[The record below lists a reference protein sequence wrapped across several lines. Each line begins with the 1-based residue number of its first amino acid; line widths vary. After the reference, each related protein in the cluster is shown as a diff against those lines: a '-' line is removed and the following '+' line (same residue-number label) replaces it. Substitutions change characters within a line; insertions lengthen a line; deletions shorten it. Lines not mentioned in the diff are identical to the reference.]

1 MPATRHRIDP
11 EARRG
16 RLRPADPFE
25 LIRWLARSQT
35 DPRKAL
41 AELVQNSLDAG
52 AATITV
58 LRQRDRGV
66 AAIHVLDDGGGIIPE
81 MERPEALAHV
91 ATHIGHSRKRNL
103 TPEQRRELLLQG
115 QYGIGLLGFWS
126 IGQELEVRSQVAGGR
141 PWTLRMWEE
150 RPNFEVA
157 PMRGRLRVHG
167 GTWTEVLVRE
177 LHRPALVS
185 LTGRR
190 VADYLAA
197 ELRGQLL
204 GRAVALTVHD
214 RIGRGLAQKV
224 RRVEPVRFPGVR
236 LDVPEEVPVPG
247 RSPIRAELYVT
258 PEGDDEPGRVSVACG
273 GTVVYP
279 SRRGCRH
286 GRGGRARRLRSRGGG
301 RHDGRGAD
309 APAARTARPRERRAG
324 AQPSRA
330 PRRAALAR
338 SPDGRGG
345 CPGAGRV
352 VRLDGRRGGRRGRPG
367 GRVRRRLPRGRRDG
381 TRASRRDVAHSY
393 PVPQGGALLERLVA
407 VLTLTE
413 RRLEKGS

>member
-1 MPATRHRIDP
+1 VPATRHRIDP

-25 LIRWLARSQT
+25 LIRWRARSQT

-247 RSPIRAELYVT
+247 RSPIRAELY
-258 PEGDDEPGRVSVACG
+258 
-273 GTVVYP
+273 
-279 SRRGCRH
+279 